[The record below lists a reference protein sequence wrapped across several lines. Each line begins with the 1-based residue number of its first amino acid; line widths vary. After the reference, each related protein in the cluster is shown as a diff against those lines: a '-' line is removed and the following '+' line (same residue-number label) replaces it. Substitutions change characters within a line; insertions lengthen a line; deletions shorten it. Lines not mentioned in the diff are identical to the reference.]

1 MRFEIINAKQ
11 TPLRDEDVKSIVE
24 IERHPMVKK
33 WLIDYADEDF
43 EKELEEYRKF
53 FMDLQNNN
61 LADVLIAKHEG
72 RTIGFLALWRINE
85 ESGKAAS
92 IGISVHP
99 NYWGKGVATSLVKE
113 SIKLAKG
120 RGIRKLIIETLEEN
134 SAMKHVAEK
143 AGFKLEGVRRI
154 LKDGTYYSEDVYVL
168 NL

>member
-1 MRFEIINAKQ
+1 MRFEIINAKK

-53 FMDLQNNN
+53 FMDLQNNG
-61 LADVLIAKHEG
+61 LVDVLIAKHEG
-72 RTIGFLALWRINE
+72 RAIGFLALWRINE
-85 ESGKAAS
+85 EAGEAAS

-99 NYWGKGVATSLVKE
+99 DYWGKGVATNLIKE
-113 SIKLAKG
+113 SIRLAKG
-120 RGIRKLIIETLEEN
+120 KDIGKLIIETLEEN

-143 AGFKLEGVRRI
+143 IGFKLEGVRRI
-154 LKDGTYYSEDVYVL
+154 LKDGTYHNEDVYVL

>member
-43 EKELEEYRKF
+43 EKELEEYRRF
-53 FMDLQNNN
+53 FMDIRNNN
-61 LADVLIAKHEG
+61 LVDVLVAKHEG
-72 RTIGFLALWRINE
+72 RAIGFLALWRINE
-85 ESGKAAS
+85 EPERSAS

-99 NYWGKGVATSLVKE
+99 DYWGRGVATNLIRE
-113 SIKLAKG
+113 SIRLAKEKKIG
-120 RGIRKLIIETLEEN
+120 KLIIETLEEN
-134 SAMKHVAEK
+134 NAMKHVAEK
-143 AGFKLEGVRRI
+143 IGFKFESVRMI
-154 LKDGTYYSEDVYVL
+154 LKDGAYHNEDVYVL

>member
-1 MRFEIINAKQ
+1 MRFEIVNAKQ

-43 EKELEEYRKF
+43 EKELEEYKKF
-53 FMDLQNNN
+53 FTDLQNNN

-72 RTIGFLALWRINE
+72 RAIGFLALWRINE

-99 NYWGKGVATSLVKE
+99 DYWRKGIATSLVKE
-113 SIKLAKG
+113 SIRLAKG
-120 RGIRKLIIETLEEN
+120 RGIGKLIIETLEEN

-143 AGFKLEGVRRI
+143 IGFKLEGVRRI
-154 LKDGTYYSEDVYVL
+154 LKDGTYHNEDVYVL